1 MNHIEVK
8 YIKTC
13 YDYYEYYWVID
24 GEPITVYLDRNNT
37 GSLSAFGSLLGLLPA
52 WSGEL
57 IWQWENDFIWEMA
70 DSREELNVPVLV
82 CEDDCDL
89 SCIVIV
95 AHIRKEKNAVYW
107 DRIGVLDKSNISA
120 QDYGQSGILCLE
132 AYTDEDWEKYGGNIA
147 LEEYGSSEYWK
158 WVSENSYEE
167 HIRRLRNYFKP
178 YMQNGQ
184 NVEWIWETGWQ
195 FEREE
200 YEIMAERY
208 REIAINR
215 ER

>member
-1 MNHIEVK
+1 
-8 YIKTC
+8 
-13 YDYYEYYWVID
+13 
-24 GEPITVYLDRNNT
+24 
-37 GSLSAFGSLLGLLPA
+37 
-52 WSGEL
+52 
-57 IWQWENDFIWEMA
+57 MA

-184 NVEWIWETGWQ
+184 NMEWIWETGWQ

-200 YEIMAERY
+200 YEIMTERY